1 MKLFNYSTLLKI
13 VFLTIIIVNN
23 KLCIA
28 QNDLNLEIENNYKK
42 ATLLSVACPGLGQ
55 IYNKKIWKVPIIY
68 TAMGVSAYLMNKH
81 NKKYKNYRTA
91 YLNRID
97 SDINTNDNFDNY
109 SDNNLLTLKDY
120 HQNSRDLSTLLFL
133 LVYVLNIV
141 DASVDA
147 HLTNY
152 NINNNLSLY
161 LNSIDSEAKLN
172 SLNISVAYKF

>member
-1 MKLFNYSTLLKI
+1 MKLFNYSTLLKVI
-13 VFLTIIIVNN
+13 FLTIIIVNN
-23 KLCIA
+23 QLSIA
-28 QNDLNLEIENNYKK
+28 QNDLNLEIENNFKK
-42 ATLLSVACPGLGQ
+42 ATLLSASCPGLGQ

-68 TAMGVSAYLMNKH
+68 TAMGVTAYLMNKH
-81 NKKYKNYRTA
+81 NKNYKNYRTA

-97 SDINTNDNFDNY
+97 SDINTTDDFDNY

-120 HQNSRDLSTLLFL
+120 HQNSRDLSALLFL
-133 LVYVLNIV
+133 LLYVLNIV

-161 LNSIDSEAKLN
+161 LNSIDSESKLN
-172 SLNISVAYKF
+172 GLNISVAYKF

>member
-1 MKLFNYSTLLKI
+1 
-13 VFLTIIIVNN
+13 
-23 KLCIA
+23 
-28 QNDLNLEIENNYKK
+28 
-42 ATLLSVACPGLGQ
+42 
-55 IYNKKIWKVPIIY
+55 
-68 TAMGVSAYLMNKH
+68 MGVSAYLMNKH
-81 NKKYKNYRTA
+81 NKNYKNYRTA

-97 SDINTNDNFDNY
+97 SDINTTDNFDNY

-120 HQNSRDLSTLLFL
+120 HQNSRDLSALLFL

-172 SLNISVAYKF
+172 GLNISVAYKF